1 MNFFKK
7 TSVAVLITILVVALC
22 CVWGYTRVSDGDS
35 AASHY
40 LSDRN
45 SGESN
50 LNYYLGWISDSARLF
65 NADTIDTM
73 ARENLTL
80 DNTYGSLVAVKTVS
94 YLNGRDIQSYA
105 EETALDIGLD
115 RRDMLL
121 FLDSNSKSWY
131 VTYGADLVT
140 YVESSAELP
149 NLFRTHLGAAFWEE
163 GNADKAILDLFDALD
178 DWYEENIPPLEKD
191 NLSFLPSSTKVQS
204 ITLGSI
210 LSGIL
215 FTLLANLWWIAL
227 AFIALYIVDQIRFD
241 KYYAKK
247 AAGEDPTVRFHP
259 FLFWHRPGSN
269 WYERRMEE
277 AMEEEEDAEED
288 EEDEEDSDPLG
299 GSSSQQGGEN
309 YHSGPGYSTDPNEP
323 GPFGPQSGPDQQA
336 WQAPPPPGPTDR
348 SLMGQVMD
356 LVHTLMDLILSVLRT
371 IQNTLFRR

>member
-7 TSVAVLITILVVALC
+7 TSVAVVIALLVVALC
-22 CVWGYTRVSDGDS
+22 CVWGYTRAYDTSDQPTVHQE
-35 AASHY
+35 A
-40 LSDRN
+40 DRN

-50 LNYYLGWISDSARLF
+50 LNYYLSWISDSARLF
-65 NADTIDTM
+65 SADTIDTM

-105 EETALDIGLD
+105 EETAGSIGLD

-121 FLDSNSKSWY
+121 FLDSSSESWY

-140 YVESSAELP
+140 YVEGSADLP
-149 NLFRTHLGAAFWEE
+149 NLFRKHLNNAFWEE
-163 GNADKAILDLFDALD
+163 ENTDQAIRALFEDLD
-178 DWYEENIPPLEKD
+178 DWYEENIPPLEKGTTG
-191 NLSFLPSSTKVQS
+191 FLPSATKIQS
-204 ITLGSI
+204 ITLGSL

-227 AFIALYIVDQIRFD
+227 ALIALNIIDRIRFD
-241 KYYAKK
+241 QFYAKK
-247 AAGEDPTVRFHP
+247 ATEDAPELRFHP

-269 WYERRMEE
+269 WYENRMEE
-277 AMEEEEDAEED
+277 AIENDEYEEEDED
-288 EEDEEDSDPLG
+288 DFDPPG

-323 GPFGPQSGPDQQA
+323 GPFGPQSGPDQQT
-336 WQAPPPPGPTDR
+336 WQAPPPPGPTSS
-348 SLMGQVMD
+348 SLVSQVMD
-356 LVHTLMDLILSVLRT
+356 LLRTLAGLFWSTLRT
-371 IQNTLFRR
+371 IQNTLFHR